1 MYTID
6 KNLPWF
12 TDVETLENG
21 VYVNIL
27 SSNYSD
33 DDNPNGLY
41 SGFLTDNIF
50 YTSVWT
56 GTHFTPS
63 CIPKN
68 EIDSYMYI
76 EYFQETQNPPED
88 TLKSFTE
95 KLKEEMER
103 LRKES
108 QENSRDSS
116 PWKTNPYEKSP
127 NSPYD
132 SRSIEDALEKL
143 RKSPIIT
150 LGSHLNNKETQDF
163 LKGFQQ
169 LFQTKG

>member
-95 KLKEEMER
+95 KLKEEM
-103 LRKES
+103 
-108 QENSRDSS
+108 
-116 PWKTNPYEKSP
+116 
-127 NSPYD
+127 
-132 SRSIEDALEKL
+132 
-143 RKSPIIT
+143 
-150 LGSHLNNKETQDF
+150 
-163 LKGFQQ
+163 
-169 LFQTKG
+169 

>member
-116 PWKTNPYEKSP
+116 PWKTNPY
-127 NSPYD
+127 D
-132 SRSIEDALEKL
+132 SRSIEDALDKL

-163 LKGFQQ
+163 LKGFHQ